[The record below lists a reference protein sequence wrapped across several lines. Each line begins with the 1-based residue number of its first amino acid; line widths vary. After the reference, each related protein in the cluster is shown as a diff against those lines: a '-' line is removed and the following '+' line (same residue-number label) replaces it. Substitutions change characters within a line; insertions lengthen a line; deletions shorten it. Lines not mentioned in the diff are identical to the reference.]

1 MTAKFRELANALKD
15 ESPRFDRSSMA
26 SMAPLAFLLG
36 SARAN
41 IQPRSPD
48 NVSRSVLN
56 NQINDVIF
64 ADKTAVIDFRRE
76 LRNCVIN
83 IYNPKKVIF
92 GKDVSST
99 TKSEKREAEL
109 EEKRQGG
116 GLLGFLK
123 KKRNLPGMAGT
134 GKTFKDSDAD
144 AMVDSGG
151 LFGKVF
157 DFFRGISTTE
167 IGLGLLGL
175 GTASRFNILG
185 RGIGF
190 VKNLVSSAV
199 DNLVPKVVQDSLAS
213 QKGSFKPQKPKP
225 TKLGIVEATDD
236 FVKKKVGKEVGEGV
250 ISRFAGRIG
259 GGVMRFLLHPAFLPA
274 TLGIEALN
282 LLYVQPLLDEVQR
295 LSDEYYQGQIEYSNI
310 IRAGQFRALFNGQ
323 HPAAYHETTA
333 KILEELQREIAVRID
348 EIETEIKGHF
358 SGKPELR
365 LSKET
370 IESLRIEKRQ
380 LGKIEPPLSYLLEF
394 PETSSTMKLNVPVR
408 MNEGK
413 APDYSDIIFLHRKLA
428 EMKSEQKTLMVGG
441 TELFAPAEGMPRI
454 VGYEMHR
461 KIVPDDGRL
470 FKGEQQVEK
479 RPIFDFAKGRRSMGP
494 QAEEYTPPFDGFGVR
509 DETRDLAGFTRLI
522 GDLGIGML
530 GGIGPS
536 PMPIFFPGTL
546 KGNADDNIIMTHEVI
561 ERERLTPDQQKTNKP
576 DPNFLNFLDGYDSL
590 NINYTD
596 GFDHP
601 PTN

>member
-1 MTAKFRELANALKD
+1 MTAKFRELANALKN

-36 SARAN
+36 SAKAN

-56 NQINDVIF
+56 DQINDVIF

-92 GKDVSST
+92 GEDVAST

-123 KKRNLPGMAGT
+123 KKRNLPGMAGI
-134 GKTFKDSDAD
+134 GKTFKDSDAMGD
-144 AMVDSGG
+144 ADPGFLGG
-151 LFGKVF
+151 LFN
-157 DFFRGISTTE
+157 FFRNLSATQLGT
-167 IGLGLLGL
+167 GFLGLLGI
-175 GTASRFNILG
+175 GEGARRFGLFG
-185 RGIGF
+185 RAKNLFGS
-190 VKNLVSSAV
+190 VKNR
-199 DNLVPKVVQDSLAS
+199 LVPKFVQRALST
-213 QKGSFKPQKPKP
+213 QRGSFRPRAEPRLNP
-225 TKLGIVEATDD
+225 RTSVRGAADD
-236 FVKKKVGKEVGEGV
+236 FVKKKTAQTFGRGAA
-250 ISRFAGRIG
+250 SRFLGRVGGAG
-259 GGVMRFLLHPAFLPA
+259 VRFLLHPALLPA
-274 TLGIEALN
+274 TLGIDALN

-295 LSDEYYQGQIEYSNI
+295 LSDEYYEGQIDYSNM
-310 IRAGQFRALFNGQ
+310 IRAGQFRAQFNGQ
-323 HPAAYHETTA
+323 HPSTYHETTA
-333 KILEELQREIAVRID
+333 KILEELQKSIAVRID
-348 EIETEIKGHF
+348 EIEKQIAGADSE
-358 SGKPELR
+358 KPELQ
-365 LSKET
+365 LDNET
-370 IESLRIEKRQ
+370 KESLRREIKH
-380 LGKIEPPLSYLLEF
+380 LSKIEPPLSYRLEF

-413 APDYSDIIFLHRKLA
+413 APDYSDIIFLHKKLA
-428 EMKSEQKTLMVGG
+428 EMKLEQKTLTIGG
-441 TELFAPAEGMPRI
+441 SEMFAPAEGMPRI

-461 KIVPDDGRL
+461 RIVPDDGRL

-479 RPIFDFAKGRRSMGP
+479 RPIFDFQEGARSAGP
-494 QAEEYTPPFDGFGVR
+494 QAMTKQIGEFGGR
-509 DETRDLAGFTRLI
+509 PILI
-522 GDLGIGML
+522 
-530 GGIGPS
+530 P
-536 PMPIFFPGTL
+536 T

-576 DPNFLNFLDGYDSL
+576 DPNFLNFLDGYDPL